1 MAAVTAIC
9 WTSFHGRL
17 ILSVQNANMKS
28 MPKTKRKILVIL
40 SNRVNLSQVPR
51 FVDVLA
57 DDKGTILEE
66 KVLRRRP
73 RAADYDEV
81 WENDEGRTELS
92 SCTRFK
98 HKYNHPL
105 QKKK

>member
-1 MAAVTAIC
+1 M
-9 WTSFHGRL
+9 L
-17 ILSVQNANMKS
+17 IIQNNQS
-28 MPKTKRKILVIL
+28 RFMPKAKRKILVVL
-40 SNRVNLSQVPR
+40 SNRVSPNQVPR
-51 FVDVLA
+51 FVDITA

-66 KVLRRRP
+66 KMLRARP
-73 RAADYDEV
+73 RKALYDEV

-105 QKKK
+105 QKKN

>member
-1 MAAVTAIC
+1 
-9 WTSFHGRL
+9 
-17 ILSVQNANMKS
+17 
-28 MPKTKRKILVIL
+28 MPKTKRKILVVL
-40 SNRVNLSQVPR
+40 SNRVNPNQAPR
-51 FVDVLA
+51 FVEVTA

-66 KVLRRRP
+66 TLSRARP
-73 RAADYDEV
+73 RKAIYDEV

-105 QKKK
+105 QKPK

>member
-1 MAAVTAIC
+1 M
-9 WTSFHGRL
+9 
-17 ILSVQNANMKS
+17 
-28 MPKTKRKILVIL
+28 TKRKILVVL
-40 SNRVNLSQVPR
+40 SNRVNPNQVPKYIE
-51 FVDVLA
+51 VTA

-66 KVLRRRP
+66 KVLRTRP
-73 RAADYDEV
+73 GKANYLEV

-105 QKKK
+105 QKKD